1 MSSPNEPGYPRAAE
15 GGANGSGSGPA
26 AEGGSAGAAPARG
39 PQPSGTGPERIADPA
54 DVPPWQR
61 GRGPKPANRAPEAA
75 RPEAPRPDAPRRGNG
90 GPASPSPGMDARLNR
105 FLTGGAPSPS
115 EQDAGGWADPPEQR
129 PEGPVRPEGPRGDQ
143 PARPEQPAR
152 GEQPPRSEP
161 PTRAEQPSRPE
172 PPTRAEAR
180 PDTPARPDQYASEI
194 PDLSGPP
201 RATTRKPAT
210 ERSGQEPAGR
220 PGGRLQVGT
229 RHQGP
234 VRASMQIRRVDPWS
248 VLKVSAVLSVALFFV
263 WMIAVAFLYL
273 VLGGMGVWSKL
284 NSNVGDLLTSASG
297 TSGGE
302 LVSSGTIFGGAA
314 LIGLVNIVLLTA
326 MATVGAFI
334 YNLTTDIVGGVEVTL
349 ADRD

>member
-1 MSSPNEPGYPRAAE
+1 MTSPNEPGYPRATD
-15 GGANGSGSGPA
+15 GGGNGSGTGPDGGSVSGPTPRGPVTSGSGP
-26 AEGGSAGAAPARG
+26 
-39 PQPSGTGPERIADPA
+39 ERVADA
-54 DVPPWQR
+54 TEVPPWQR
-61 GRGPKPANRAPEAA
+61 GRPAGPTNRASDAPGRPDSPA
-75 RPEAPRPDAPRRGNG
+75 RPDVPRHGNG
-90 GPASPSPGMDARLNR
+90 GATGQTSGIDARLNR
-105 FLTGGAPSPS
+105 FLAGGSSAGP
-115 EQDAGGWADPPEQR
+115 EEADASGWADPPEPAPR
-129 PEGPVRPEGPRGDQ
+129 PE
-143 PARPEQPAR
+143 
-152 GEQPPRSEP
+152 
-161 PTRAEQPSRPE
+161 PTSRPE
-172 PPTRAEAR
+172 PAPRPEPRPEPTSR
-180 PDTPARPDQYASEI
+180 PEPRPEPPRTEQPRTEQQPRPEQYASEI
-194 PDLSGPP
+194 PELSGAAP
-201 RATTRKPAT
+201 RSGPRKPGGP
-210 ERSGQEPAGR
+210 ERPERPGQEPAGR
-220 PGGRLQVGT
+220 PARPGGRLQAAAS

-297 TSGGE
+297 SSGGE

-326 MATVGAFI
+326 MATIGAFI